1 MTDIILGS
9 TSPRRKEIL
18 KYFHLPFQQISPQ
31 FDEDSIP
38 FNNLQPSEYVCQL
51 SKGKADSLA
60 SAYPKAAILTADTIV
75 YCQNKLYGKP
85 RDKQEAFQMLSE
97 LSGNWHSVF
106 TGVTL
111 RKGNQ
116 EFHQAEETRV
126 LLNPLTPSQIRTY
139 HEALH
144 CYDKAGGY
152 AIQKEGGLI
161 ICKIEGCFNN
171 VMGLPINTVQNL
183 FLRIGLDFW
192 QYLLPPR
199 E

>member
-1 MTDIILGS
+1 MMRIVLGS

-31 FDEDSIP
+31 FNEASIP
-38 FNNLQPSEYVCQL
+38 FNHQPSEYVCQL

-60 SAYPKAAILTADTIV
+60 STTAAILTADTIV
-75 YCQNKLYGKP
+75 YHQDKLYGKP
-85 RDKQEAFQMLSE
+85 HDKQEAFQMLSE

-111 RKGNQ
+111 RKGNR

-126 LLNPLTPSQIRTY
+126 LFNPLTPSQIKTY
-139 HEALH
+139 HEAL
-144 CYDKAGGY
+144 YYSDKAGGY
-152 AIQKEGGLI
+152 DIRMGGGLI
-161 ICKIEGCFNN
+161 IRKIEGCFYN

-183 FLRIGLDFW
+183 FFTYWVRSLAISFTITRLK
-192 QYLLPPR
+192 
-199 E
+199 